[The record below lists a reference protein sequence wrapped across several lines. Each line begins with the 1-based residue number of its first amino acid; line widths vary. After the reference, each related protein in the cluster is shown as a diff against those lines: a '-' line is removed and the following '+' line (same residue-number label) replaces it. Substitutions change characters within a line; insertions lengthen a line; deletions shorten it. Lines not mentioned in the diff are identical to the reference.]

1 MTRIEKV
8 DIGKSDPF
16 AQENVTRTRRK
27 VERYVSLGQEVREM
41 LRPDVGEA
49 TVNIEGLD
57 GAMRILVISDLHAF
71 HEAANM
77 KTINKIW
84 KEINE
89 PNTFVLFAGDLI
101 EGIKQEYLGNTT
113 STMLPMQ
120 EQIDAFRELWLRPLV
135 EKGKVLALVTRYG
148 SHDDWPAD
156 KTTLNSVSS
165 LVSGLRM
172 PNGAAVPLIWNGGK
186 LNLHFVESDLTFEIK
201 LNHMVS
207 GGGSALN
214 PVKPLRGEF
223 ISEKLDRG
231 RVVPVAAVAG
241 HNHTRAGVSSER
253 VMAGVT
259 EVQLVLCQNGTI
271 KGVEPGHP
279 DFFLQ
284 AKGITKGP
292 QLSGAAM
299 VLRIND
305 QKDGKREL
313 QVVPT
318 YGSTR
323 SRYLLQSMDVL
334 DRVEKQGMT
343 QELIERI
350 TNRNGPVVARFSNTS
365 LTSERVPGSA
375 IRSALHREMDWVV
388 DTGPL
393 KLPLTVYTI
402 SHARFG
408 TSEMYIDHIREILAE
423 VEKSPNAMLLILG
436 DMVDLTVPGK
446 PNRMEILKSFAR
458 EMSGVSQEKRLGLML
473 SSIFKNDRW
482 NTEVRDKKQ
491 VVSGKVITGDWLW
504 FNSEIKGTPLY
515 EGGAA
520 MKLKV
525 GEVDYWWYMLDG
537 TGNFGSRQDPY
548 LALIQLDKLSM
559 VKNDVVT
566 GGISTIPG
574 ALTNGQISLATGW
587 ESPAVDRRHG
597 KDFSQRVPKGG
608 QGVIMFPEM
617 GAEGKIIFGGG
628 SFRETR
634 DTSRAMLLWRGL
646 SEMGEL
652 RSVMKESK
660 NKKNE

>member
-1 MTRIEKV
+1 MTRIENV
-8 DIGKSDPF
+8 DIGKPNPF
-16 AQENVTRTRRK
+16 APENASRTRKK
-27 VERYVSLGQEVREM
+27 VEAYVRLGQEVREM

-49 TVNIEGLD
+49 TVDIKGMD
-57 GAMRILVISDLHAF
+57 GAMRILVVSDLHVF
-71 HEAANM
+71 HEAASLG
-77 KTINKIW
+77 KVDEIW
-84 KEINE
+84 REINE

-113 STMLPMQ
+113 STLLPMQ

-135 EKGKVLALVTRYG
+135 EKGKVLAMVTRYG

-156 KTTLNSVSS
+156 KTTMNAVSS
-165 LVSGLRM
+165 LMSGLKL
-172 PNGAAVPLIWNGGK
+172 PNGMAVPLIWNGGK
-186 LNLHFVESDLTFEIK
+186 LNLHLVESDLTFEIK

-284 AKGITKGP
+284 AKGISKGP

-299 VLRIND
+299 ILRVNE
-305 QKDGKREL
+305 KEGKGGEL

-323 SRYLLQSMDVL
+323 SRYLLEAMAVL
-334 DRVEKQGMT
+334 DKAEKQGIT
-343 QELIERI
+343 QELVGSIVA
-350 TNRNGPVVARFSNTS
+350 RNGSMVARLSEES
-365 LTSERVPGSA
+365 LTSVRVPGSA
-375 IRSALHREMDWVV
+375 IRSALYREMDWEV

-408 TSEMYIDHIREILAE
+408 TSEMYLDHVREILNE
-423 VEKSPNAMLLILG
+423 VEKSPNAMMLILG
-436 DMVDLTVPGK
+436 DMVDLAVPGK
-446 PNRMEILKSFAR
+446 PERMRILKSFAK
-458 EMSGVSQEKRLGLML
+458 EMSRVSEGKRLGVML
-473 SSIFKNDRW
+473 SSVLRSDEW
-482 NTEVRDKKQ
+482 NKAVKDKKE
-491 VVSGKVITGDWLW
+491 VVSEPVITGDWLY
-504 FNSEIKGTPLY
+504 FKSDIKGTPLY

-520 MKLKV
+520 MKIKV

-537 TGNFGSRQDPY
+537 TGSFGTRQDPY
-548 LALIQLDKLSM
+548 LALIRLDKLSM

-574 ALTNGQISLATGW
+574 ALTNGQILLATGW

-597 KDFSQRVPKGG
+597 KGFSQRVPKGG
-608 QGVIMFPEM
+608 QGVVMFPEV
-617 GAEGKIIFGGG
+617 GKEGKIIFGGG

-634 DTSRAMLLWRGL
+634 DMSTALLLRQGL
-646 SEMGEL
+646 MGMGEY
-652 RSVMKESK
+652 RAVMKK
-660 NKKNE
+660 TKKR